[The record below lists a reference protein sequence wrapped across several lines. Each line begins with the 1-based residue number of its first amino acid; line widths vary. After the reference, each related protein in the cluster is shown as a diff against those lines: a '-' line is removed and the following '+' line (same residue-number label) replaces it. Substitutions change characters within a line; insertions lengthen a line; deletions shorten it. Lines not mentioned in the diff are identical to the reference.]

1 MGKSTKSHAI
11 VAATGLA
18 VALGVLGGSA
28 VAGAYQQQL
37 APSATSP
44 SAVPHVYERNDS
56 GMTFG
61 SLSDATSLGN
71 EPDLVSVVMPDGSDG
86 YVLWEELNRVTGG
99 HITTPEEAVAWE
111 KSRDEIDTTLMAY
124 DREGNVIGTWDGVNS
139 QVFQGVDAE
148 SRVN

>member
-1 MGKSTKSHAI
+1 M
-11 VAATGLA
+11 
-18 VALGVLGGSA
+18 
-28 VAGAYQQQL
+28 
-37 APSATSP
+37 
-44 SAVPHVYERNDS
+44 YERNDS

-111 KSRDEIDTTLMAY
+111 KSLDEIDTTLMAY

-148 SRVN
+148 SRFN